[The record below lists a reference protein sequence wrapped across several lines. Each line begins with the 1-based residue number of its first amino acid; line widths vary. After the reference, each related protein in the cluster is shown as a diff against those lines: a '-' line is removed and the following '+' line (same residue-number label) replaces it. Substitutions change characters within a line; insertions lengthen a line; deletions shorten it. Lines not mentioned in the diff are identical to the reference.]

1 MLTIVVP
8 ERELY
13 MSESNTFITVREHK
27 LKLEHSLMSIY
38 KWESKWHKSFINTTD
53 KSVDETVHYVKCM
66 TITQNVD
73 PLVYKCLTV
82 ENFRL
87 INDYINDPMTATTF
101 SDDHNQ
107 KKNRK
112 IITAEV
118 IYARML
124 MAGIPLECEKW
135 HLNKLLTLLRVCE
148 SYQSPPKKMNR
159 NEMISQRKALN
170 AARRK
175 KYNSKG

>member
-73 PLVYKCLTV
+73 PLVYKCLTT

-101 SDDHNQ
+101 SDDQKQ